1 MPALDRLHDAARNA
15 LIRDGWTITQ
25 DPLTLR
31 TGARTLYVDLGAER
45 LIAATKGLRKIAVE
59 VKSLVGP
66 SLIADLQQA
75 VGQFAMYEDL
85 LAEIEPERQLYLALP
100 IEVLEVLQR
109 DEVGALMLRRRLSR
123 LIGFA
128 PKTEE
133 VVQWIP

>member
-1 MPALDRLHDAARNA
+1 MPALDHLHDAARNA

-31 TGARTLYVDLGAER
+31 AGTRTRYVDLGAEK
-45 LIAATKGLRKIAVE
+45 LIAATKGSRKIAVE
-59 VKSLVGP
+59 VKSLVGA

-75 VGQFAMYEDL
+75 VGQFAMYEDV
-85 LAEIEPERQLYLALP
+85 LAQLEPDRALYLAVP
-100 IEVLEVLQR
+100 IEVLEALQR

-123 LIGFA
+123 VIGFA

-133 VVQWIP
+133 IVQWIP